1 MMKNRPRF
9 LFSLIATALFS
20 LCTVTGAYAVSV
32 NPEQADDNALEEN
45 GSAWDAAG
53 ESSSEAWEKTKAASS
68 DVWDA
73 TRETSAEAWEGT
85 KAFSSDAWEATKEFS
100 SSAWDAT
107 RKGSAE
113 AWDST
118 TDWFNG
124 TDEDAAGETDTDEPA
139 PADKGDD
146 AGDSGSSI

>member
-1 MMKNRPRF
+1 MMKNRARF

-20 LCTVTGAYAVSV
+20 LCTVTGVYAVTVS
-32 NPEQADDNALEEN
+32 PEQADDNALEEN

-68 DVWDA
+68 DVWEA
-73 TRETSAEAWEGT
+73 TKETSAEAWEGT
-85 KAFSSDAWEATKEFS
+85 KEFS
-100 SSAWDAT
+100 SSAWDTT
-107 RKGSAE
+107 RKGSAK

-124 TDEDAAGETDTDEPA
+124 TDEDAAGETDTDEPS

-146 AGDSGSSI
+146 AGDSASSI

>member
-1 MMKNRPRF
+1 MMKNRARF

-20 LCTVTGAYAVSV
+20 LCTVTGVYAVTVS
-32 NPEQADDNALEEN
+32 PEQADDNALEEN

-73 TRETSAEAWEGT
+73 TRESSAKAWEGT
-85 KAFSSDAWEATKEFS
+85 RAFSSDAWDATSEGSAK
-100 SSAWDAT
+100 AWDAT
-107 RKGSAE
+107 KAYSGD
-113 AWDST
+113 AWEST
-118 TDWFNG
+118 MEWLNG
-124 TDEDAAGETDTDEPA
+124 TDEDASGETDTDEPS

-146 AGDSGSSI
+146 AGDSASSI